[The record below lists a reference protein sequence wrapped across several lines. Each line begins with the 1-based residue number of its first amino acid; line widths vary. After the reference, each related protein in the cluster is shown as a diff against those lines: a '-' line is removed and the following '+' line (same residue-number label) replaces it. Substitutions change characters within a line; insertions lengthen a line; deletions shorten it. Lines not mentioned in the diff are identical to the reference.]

1 MRRYYAGVESKLIT
15 MYTCIWLISF
25 AHQTQSFPRQ
35 HASQLYRYPEG
46 PLTFI

>member
-15 MYTCIWLISF
+15 IYIWLISF

-35 HASQLYRYPEG
+35 RASQLYRYPER